1 MNGLNRMC
9 LDCTERGQ
17 SCEGTTCQTWTGCIY
32 RKAKTSHQS
41 SVIPIMSRS
50 DLEEKGVLISALKA
64 VARAECAGQSGRK
77 EHTQ

>member
-32 RKAKTSHQS
+32 RKAKTDYQS
-41 SVIPIMSRS
+41 GVIPVMSRG
-50 DLEEKGVLISALKA
+50 DLEEKGVLISALKEA
-64 VARAECAGQSGRK
+64 THNV
-77 EHTQ
+77 